1 MKLPPV
7 LFSALLLVD
16 TVYVRAA
23 DAQKPPMEAAESSLK
38 AADKARV
45 EAMQSGN
52 RAQLDRVFCDELNYA
67 HSNGVVDSK
76 ASFIESL
83 SSGKTKYIA
92 YDYEERHFSFPAPGV
107 ALMSGRAR
115 IKAEAGGTLMDNVLS
130 FLAVWREEQGQWRF
144 LAWQSCRL
152 PTGVK

>member
-1 MKLPPV
+1 MKLPPI
-7 LFSALLLVD
+7 LLSALLIVTTLP
-16 TVYVRAA
+16 VRAA
-23 DAQKPPMEAAESSLK
+23 EAPNLQMQASESSLK

-45 EAMQSGN
+45 DAMQSGN
-52 RAQLDRVFCDELNYA
+52 RAQLDRIFCDELSYA

-76 ASFIESL
+76 ASFIEIL
-83 SSGKTKYIA
+83 STGKTKYLA

-107 ALMSGRAR
+107 ALMRGRAR

-152 PTGVK
+152 PTVAK